1 MINKILTLV
10 FIVVMVICACYWIDQ
25 GNIFWSVYCILV
37 GLANSAVLLFGK
49 EKKADK

>member
-1 MINKILTLV
+1 MDKGNK
-10 FIVVMVICACYWIDQ
+10 
-25 GNIFWSVYCILV
+25 FWSGYCILV

>member
-10 FIVVMVICACYWIDQ
+10 FVAATVICTCYWIDQ

-49 EKKADK
+49 ENKADK

>member
-10 FIVVMVICACYWIDQ
+10 FIAVMVICACYWIDQ

-37 GLANSAVLLFGK
+37 GLANSAMLLFGK
-49 EKKADK
+49 EKKEEK

>member
-10 FIVVMVICACYWIDQ
+10 FIVVMVICTCYWIDK
-25 GNIFWSVYCILV
+25 GNIFWSVSCILV

-49 EKKADK
+49 EKDEEK